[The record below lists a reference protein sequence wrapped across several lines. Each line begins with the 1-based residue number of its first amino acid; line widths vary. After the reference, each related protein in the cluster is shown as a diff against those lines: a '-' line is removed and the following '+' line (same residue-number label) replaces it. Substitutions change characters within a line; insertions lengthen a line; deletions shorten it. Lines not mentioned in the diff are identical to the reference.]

1 MAAPLRAAQRQ
12 SQQVIK
18 HGARDKHSYSHQHK
32 ANHCTLPV
40 INSSYAISIFYGG
53 LITGVILSE
62 VPKNG
67 VANST
72 LPDDSNYD
80 PEDDYVDLCSEA
92 GAHFDTFSLANP
104 VAFFN
109 MEAEVIQGTSVGL
122 FGEKTQAQRCDLVP
136 R

>member
-1 MAAPLRAAQRQ
+1 MATPLREAQRQ

-18 HGARDKHSYSHQHK
+18 HGARDKQSYSHQDK
-32 ANHCTLPV
+32 ANDCILPV
-40 INSSYAISIFYGG
+40 TTSSYAISIFYGG
-53 LITGVILSE
+53 LITGVILRE

-72 LPDDSNYD
+72 LPDDSNCD

-92 GAHFDTFSLANP
+92 GAHFDTFSVANP
-104 VAFFN
+104 VFFFN

-122 FGEKTQAQRCDLVP
+122 FGEKITARMSASRDS
-136 R
+136 